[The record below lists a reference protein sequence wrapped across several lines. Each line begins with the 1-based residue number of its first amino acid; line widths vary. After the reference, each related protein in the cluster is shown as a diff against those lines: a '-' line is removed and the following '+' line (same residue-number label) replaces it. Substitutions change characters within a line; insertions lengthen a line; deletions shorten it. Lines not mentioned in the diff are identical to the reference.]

1 MTDNPFEPLLRMDD
15 SVAESPEWRGGS
27 LDSIVI
33 DQDITQDRLKSLCQH
48 AYNNG
53 FRYAEIDNSIFLD
66 SRSLLCFIKPD

>member
-1 MTDNPFEPLLRMDD
+1 MTDNPFEPLLPMHDYITQ
-15 SVAESPEWRGGS
+15 SPDWRGGS

-33 DQDITQDRLKSLCQH
+33 DQDINQDRLKSLCQH

>member
-1 MTDNPFEPLLRMDD
+1 MTDNPFEPLLPMHDYITQ
-15 SVAESPEWRGGS
+15 SPDWRGGS

-33 DQDITQDRLKSLCQH
+33 DQDITQDRLTSLCQH

-53 FRYAEIDNSIFLD
+53 FRYAEIDNSTFLD